1 MCGLGWCQRCL
12 LCLLLILKIHP
23 LFPTDYSPNLVLYF
37 NPILQIN
44 ASCMVM
50 ALYRSVGF
58 IPSRSNITDDCDEA
72 DKQDCSSADLE
83 PDITYHAGIFHPGL
97 VLLPTSFQVQCCC
110 PQVSR
115 SSVAAHKL
123 QISATYHVFFP
134 ESIVCFVV
142 GDAELVAKC
151 QGRLT
156 IAER

>member
-23 LFPTDYSPNLVLYF
+23 LFPTNYSPNLILYF
-37 NPILQIN
+37 NPVLQIN

-110 PQVSR
+110 PQVTNQCNVPCLLSR
-115 SSVAAHKL
+115 KH
-123 QISATYHVFFP
+123 
-134 ESIVCFVV
+134 
-142 GDAELVAKC
+142 
-151 QGRLT
+151 RLFCCG
-156 IAER
+156 